1 MLAFVPNDLL
11 AYAGFTPNGP
21 LSRSMLAF
29 VPNDLLA
36 YAGYTPNGPLSKSM
50 LAFVPNDLLAYAGF
64 TPNGLYQGLCWP
76 LRPTTSW
83 PMLASR
89 PTASIKV
96 YAGLCT
102 QRPPGLCWL
111 HAQRPLSRSML
122 AFAPNDL
129 LAYAGFTPNGLYQGL
144 CWPLHPT
151 TSWLHGPLSRS
162 MLAIVP
168 NDLLAYKTLYQLI
181 PLATG
186 KDPLPTGYSYDC
198 PSV

>member
-1 MLAFVPNDLL
+1 MKLFTACVSAHIQLYYTYKV
-11 AYAGFTPNGP
+11 YA
-21 LSRSMLAF
+21 
-29 VPNDLLA
+29 
-36 YAGYTPNGPLSKSM
+36 
-50 LAFVPNDLLAYAGF
+50 
-64 TPNGLYQGLCWP
+64 CWP

-96 YAGLCT
+96 YAGLCA

-144 CWPLHPT
+144 CWPLRPT
-151 TSWLHGPLSRS
+151 TSWPMLASRPTASIKVDAGLCAQRPPGLCWLHAQRPLSRS
-162 MLAIVP
+162 MLTFAP
-168 NDLLAYKTLYQLI
+168 NDLLA
-181 PLATG
+181 
-186 KDPLPTGYSYDC
+186 SR
-198 PSV
+198 PSIKVYAGHRAHRPIGL